1 MSIYMVDPSTLALAR
16 DPLLRGEQ
24 LPVSLG
30 THWSEVFREGTAADA
45 GNMLFVDVLKI
56 EPSVIPEKHGPF
68 KPLKA
73 DKLSTRR
80 CESVSNKLMLSLEKP
95 MTSVVVYRTIIA
107 RSSSEASCEHDRNC
121 SGRKDKFSKPNPH
134 TCNDAYHH
142 GLTSTKSFSRLF
154 E

>member
-1 MSIYMVDPSTLALAR
+1 M
-16 DPLLRGEQ
+16 
-24 LPVSLG
+24 SLG

-95 MTSVVVYRTIIA
+95 MTSVVVYRTMIA

-121 SGRKDKFSKPNPH
+121 SGRKDSFPNRIH
-134 TCNDAYHH
+134 IHAMTHI
-142 GLTSTKSFSRLF
+142 SSRVNLD
-154 E
+154 EVIQSSI